1 MYIREV
7 NNRSGSVSIQVILK
21 SRGKYKVLKSI
32 GYGRSLQE
40 IAALKEIARLE
51 MSKLEK
57 QLGLFVSKDDCFIK
71 SFITTFSND
80 QVRIVGPELI
90 LGKIYDGIGFSDIPE
105 ELFRHLVI
113 TRLVNPGSKLKT
125 IDYLLRYQGVRIKKD
140 AVYRFLDKLHSIYK
154 QEVEQIAFS
163 HTLKVQN
170 GHIGIVFYDMTTLHF
185 EASDGDDLRQTG
197 FSKVGRHQDPQIYLG
212 LLVSATGF
220 PIGYDIYEG
229 GIYEGHTLIPFVK
242 KFEKRFNLS
251 KPVVVADSGLLNT
264 DNIAYLE
271 SEGYTY
277 ILGARIKNESNLLKQ
292 QILSLNLNDGES
304 IVINKETGRRLIVS
318 FSTKRAKKDEYNR
331 KRGLKRL
338 EKNIKSGR
346 LTKSNI
352 NKRGYNKY
360 LRLEGEVKIE
370 IDYDKFEQD
379 AQWDGLKGYL
389 TNTMLNAQQVI
400 ENYSCLW
407 QIERAF
413 RISKTDL
420 LIRPIFHRLRHRIE
434 AHICISFVAYTVYKE
449 LERILK
455 LGKCTFS
462 AKRAIELTK
471 NMYQISYTLPETKL
485 PQNLILKMDD
495 EQQMLYSILNKFY

>member
-7 NNRSGSVSIQVILK
+7 NNRSGTVSIQIISK
-21 SRGKYKVLKSI
+21 SRGKYKVVKSI
-32 GYGRSLQE
+32 GSGRTAEE
-40 IAALKEIARLE
+40 ITLLKEHARLVLARLE
-51 MSKLEK
+51 K
-57 QLGLFVSKDDCFIK
+57 QQSLFVSKDDCFIG
-71 SFITTFSND
+71 SFVSTISND
-80 QVRIVGPELI
+80 QVRIIGPELI

-105 ELFRHLVI
+105 KLFRYLVL
-113 TRLVNPGSKLKT
+113 TRLINPGSKPKT
-125 IDYLLRYQGVRIKKD
+125 IDYLLPYQGIKIGKD
-140 AVYRFLDKLHSIYK
+140 AIYRFLDKLHNKYK
-154 QEVEQIAFS
+154 EEVEHLAFA

-185 EASDGDDLRQTG
+185 EASDGDDLRETG

-212 LLVSATGF
+212 LLISATGF

-229 GIYEGHTLIPFVK
+229 GIYEGHTLIPFIK
-242 KFEKRFNLS
+242 KFEKKFSLS
-251 KPVVVADSGLLNT
+251 KPVVVADSGLLNLE
-264 DNIAYLE
+264 NIDFLE

-277 ILGARIKNESNLLKQ
+277 ILGARIKNEKRSIKQ
-292 QILSLNLNDGES
+292 QILSLDLKDGQNS
-304 IVINKETGRRLIVS
+304 VIDNGPTRKLIVS
-318 FSTKRAKKDEYNR
+318 YSAKRAKKDEYNR

-338 EKNIKSGR
+338 EKNIKSGK
-346 LTKSNI
+346 LTKENI

-360 LRLEGEVKIE
+360 LRIEGDARIE
-370 IDYDKFEQD
+370 IDYEKFNLD

-389 TNTMLNAQQVI
+389 TNTTLQPQKVI

-413 RISKTDL
+413 RISKSDL

-434 AHICISFVAYTVYKE
+434 AHICISFVAYTIYKE

-455 LGKCTFS
+455 MGNCKFS

-471 NMYQISYTLPETKL
+471 NMYQLSFDLPETKT
-485 PQNLILKMDD
+485 PQNLILRMDD
-495 EQQMLYSILNKFY
+495 EQQLLYSILNKFY